1 MIRDG
6 QEMPNL
12 FTFTLT
18 VILHLPLFV
27 LFLSTASQRTSKT
40 QGFHGAMGTVVNKM
54 LHLNCGAKERK
65 PLLGMTRSRTWWLA
79 PLILVYGLLVSL
91 VKEKEERRQGFQ
103 TKLFSLFLGWKG
115 DGLYSVYHGCDL
127 RSPWL
132 THWIHQT
139 RQRLSPEQESCTCV
153 SLLSLWRN
161 RSLWKYEIAKFIWI

>member
-65 PLLGMTRSRTWWLA
+65 PLLGMTRPRTRWLA

-91 VKEKEERRQGFQ
+91 VKETGIPNQVVFFVFRLKGRRPI
-103 TKLFSLFLGWKG
+103 LSLPWLWSQV
-115 DGLYSVYHGCDL
+115 SVTYTLNTSDKTTAITWAGVLHMCITSISLEKQVALEIWNCQIHLDL
-127 RSPWL
+127 RIL
-132 THWIHQT
+132 
-139 RQRLSPEQESCTCV
+139 
-153 SLLSLWRN
+153 
-161 RSLWKYEIAKFIWI
+161 